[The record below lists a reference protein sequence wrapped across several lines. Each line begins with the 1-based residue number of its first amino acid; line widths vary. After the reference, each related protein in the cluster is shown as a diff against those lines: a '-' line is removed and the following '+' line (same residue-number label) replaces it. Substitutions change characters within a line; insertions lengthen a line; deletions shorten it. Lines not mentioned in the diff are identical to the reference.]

1 MISIF
6 INAIK
11 IIFLLSFLIL
21 IHEGGHFFVA
31 KLFKV
36 KVNEFSIGFGK
47 KIISKSK
54 GETTYSLR
62 IIPLGG
68 FVSMLGEEERS
79 EDERSFS
86 KQSIPK
92 RMAIVAAG
100 GLVNI
105 LFGLLIYFIVL
116 FVMGNFS
123 SKTVES
129 VIENYGAENAG
140 IIAGDEIVSV
150 NNKHVFISKD
160 VNSLLQKNGDNT
172 IKVVV
177 KRNNKNMEFNVN
189 PTEVKTRSLGVYLDS
204 DDENNTR
211 VTYIFDESS
220 VKDILQK
227 GDIIISINGI
237 DVENNR
243 ERLTEEINNSQGEI
257 NIRYK
262 SGDEEKE
269 AVVTPNEIS
278 TYYLGIVFKRA
289 DKSFGSRLYYSWFE
303 TGNFMLSLADNVK
316 DLFSARVSID
326 QMMGPIGISK
336 TVANTNSFYEFIY
349 LMALISISLGITN
362 LLPIP
367 ALDGGKILIL
377 LIEVIR
383 RKPMK
388 QEIEIFI
395 QFVGFALLIGLSI
408 YIGILDIARFF

>member
-1 MISIF
+1 M
-6 INAIK
+6 
-11 IIFLLSFLIL
+11 
-21 IHEGGHFFVA
+21 
-31 KLFKV
+31 
-36 KVNEFSIGFGK
+36 
-47 KIISKSK
+47 
-54 GETTYSLR
+54 
-62 IIPLGG
+62 
-68 FVSMLGEEERS
+68 
-79 EDERSFS
+79 
-86 KQSIPK
+86 
-92 RMAIVAAG
+92 
-100 GLVNI
+100 
-105 LFGLLIYFIVL
+105 
-116 FVMGNFS
+116 
-123 SKTVES
+123 
-129 VIENYGAENAG
+129 
-140 IIAGDEIVSV
+140 
-150 NNKHVFISKD
+150 
-160 VNSLLQKNGDNT
+160 
-172 IKVVV
+172 V
-177 KRNNKNMEFNVN
+177 KRNNKNIEFNVN
-189 PTEVKTRSLGVYLDS
+189 PTEVKTRSLGIYLDS
-204 DDENNTR
+204 DDENETK

-289 DKSFGSRLYYSWFE
+289 DKSFGSRLYYSCFE

-336 TVANTNSFYEFIY
+336 TVANTNTFYEFIY

-377 LIEVIR
+377 VIEAFR